1 MKKPPAF
8 AACALAALLLAG
20 CGERTCT
27 GILTAPG
34 DEAARTFTLQGDE
47 GTVYSVKVAE
57 DVPVAAWPEGTE
69 PGDLY
74 SGNWPALRLSVKGRT
89 SLFGGEPVALTASSV
104 QIDAAQQPQGLT
116 LADGT
121 SLTVWQASFD
131 REYCAPDGTV
141 LLEERLSGE
150 AADTIES
157 VPGLTE
163 EAKGS
168 IFAFYEAQG
177 ILYDLPAQLE
187 RAWAAYSEADE
198 GFEPYTLGQEVNLC
212 AQNGSTL
219 WLVTKVTLPL
229 GGRVVTEEQF
239 CAAFDK
245 ATGEKLAAEELFTRT
260 GSELAAALLDAA
272 GVTDEPKRSELLAAF
287 DESRV
292 VFSAEALE
300 VFYPAGAVPSE
311 ETALI
316 LGLDYTDEI
325 KALLQ
330 PRALPRNAG

>member
-20 CGERTCT
+20 CSERTYT

-34 DEAARTFTLQGDE
+34 DESARTFAMQGRD
-47 GTVYSVKVAE
+47 GTAYSVKVAE
-57 DVPVAAWPEGTE
+57 NVPVVAWPEGTE

-89 SLFGGEPVALTASSV
+89 SLFGKPVTLTASSV
-104 QIDAAQQPQGLT
+104 QIDAARQPEGLT

-121 SLTVWQASFD
+121 SLSVWQASFD

-157 VPGLTE
+157 VAGLSE

-168 IFAFYEAQG
+168 ILAFYEAQG

-187 RAWAAYSEADE
+187 RAWAAYSEADG

-212 AQNGSTL
+212 AQNDSTL
-219 WLVTKVTLPL
+219 WFVTKVTLPL

-239 CAAFDK
+239 CSAFDK
-245 ATGEKLAAEELFTRT
+245 ATGEALTAEELFTCT
-260 GSELAAALLDAA
+260 GDELAAALLDAA
-272 GVTDEPKRSELLAAF
+272 GITDEPRRGEMLAAF
-287 DESRV
+287 DENRM
-292 VFSAEALE
+292 VFRGEALE
-300 VFYPAGAVPSE
+300 VFYPEGAVPGE

-316 LGLDYTDEI
+316 LGLDYTDEV

-330 PRALPRNAG
+330 PRALPQRAT

>member
-1 MKKPPAF
+1 MKKLSAF

-20 CGERTCT
+20 CSERTYT

-34 DEAARTFTLQGDE
+34 DESARSFTMQGRD
-47 GTVYSVKVAE
+47 GTAYSVKVAE

-74 SGNWPALRLSVKGRT
+74 SGNWPALRLSVKGRA
-89 SLFGGEPVALTASSV
+89 SLFGKPVTLTAGSV
-104 QIDAAQQPQGLT
+104 QIDAAQQPEGLT

-121 SLTVWQASFD
+121 SLSVWQASFD
-131 REYCAPDGTV
+131 REYCAPDGTL
-141 LLEERLSGE
+141 LLEERLGSE
-150 AADTIES
+150 AADALENAA
-157 VPGLTE
+157 GLSQ
-163 EAKGS
+163 EAKEN
-168 IFAFYEAQG
+168 ILAFYEAQG

-187 RAWAAYSEADE
+187 KAHAAYKAECED
-198 GFEPYTLGQEVNLC
+198 FELYTLGQEVNLC
-212 AQNGSTL
+212 AENSSTL

-229 GGRVVTEEQF
+229 GGRVVTEEPL

-245 ATGEKLAAEELFTRT
+245 ATGEALGPDELFTCT
-260 GSELAAALLDAA
+260 GNELAAALLNAA
-272 GVTDEPKRSELLAAF
+272 GITDEPKRSEMLAAF

-292 VFSAEALE
+292 VFRGEALE
-300 VFYPAGAVPSE
+300 VFFPKGAVPGE

-316 LGLDYTDEI
+316 LGLDYTDEV

-330 PRALPRNAG
+330 PRALPQKAT

>member
-1 MKKPPAF
+1 MKKALPF
-8 AACALAALLLAG
+8 VACALAALLLAG
-20 CGERTCT
+20 CGERTYT
-27 GILTAPG
+27 GILTASG
-34 DEAARTFTLQGDE
+34 DEAARTFTLQGEE

-57 DVPVAAWPEGTE
+57 NAPVAAWPEGIE

-74 SGNWPALRLSVKGRT
+74 SGNWPALRLSVKGRA

-104 QIDAAQQPQGLT
+104 QIDAARQPEGLT
-116 LADGT
+116 LAGGT
-121 SLTVWQASFD
+121 SLSVWQASFD

-141 LLEERLSGE
+141 LLEERLSGK

-163 EAKGS
+163 AAKEN
-168 IFAFYEAQG
+168 ILAFYEAQG

-187 RAWAAYSEADE
+187 RAWAAYKEADE
-198 GFEPYTLGQEVNLC
+198 GFELYTLGQEVNLC
-212 AQNGSTL
+212 AENGSTL
-219 WLVTKVTLPL
+219 WLVTTVTLPL
-229 GGRVVTEEQF
+229 GGRVVTEEPL

-245 ATGEKLAAEELFTRT
+245 ATGEALTAEELFTCT
-260 GSELAAALLDAA
+260 GDELAAALLDAA
-272 GVTDEPKRSELLAAF
+272 GITDEPRRGEMLAAF

-292 VFSAEALE
+292 VFRGEALE
-300 VFYPAGAVPSE
+300 VFYPEGAVPSE

-316 LGLDYTDEI
+316 LGLDYTDEV

-330 PRALPRNAG
+330 PRALPQKAA

>member
-1 MKKPPAF
+1 MKKLSTL

-20 CGERTCT
+20 CSERTYSGT
-27 GILTAPG
+27 LTAPG
-34 DEAARTFTLQGDE
+34 DETARTFTLQGE
-47 GTVYSVKVAE
+47 GGTVFSVKVAE
-57 DVPVAAWPEGTE
+57 NIPVVAWPEGTE

-74 SGNWPALRLSVKGRT
+74 SGRWPALRLSVKGRT
-89 SLFGGEPVALTASSV
+89 SLFGEPVALTASSV
-104 QIDAAQQPQGLT
+104 QIDAAQQPEGLT

-121 SLTVWQASFD
+121 SLSVWQASFD

-141 LLEERLSGE
+141 LLEERLSGK

-157 VPGLTE
+157 VAGLAE
-163 EAKGS
+163 EAKGN
-168 IFAFYEAQG
+168 ILAFYEAQG

-212 AQNGSTL
+212 AQNDSTL
-219 WLVTKVTLPL
+219 WFVTKVTLPL

-245 ATGEKLAAEELFTRT
+245 ATGEALTVEDLFTCT
-260 GSELAAALLDAA
+260 GDELAAALLDAA
-272 GVTDEPKRSELLAAF
+272 GVTDEPRRSEMLAAF

-300 VFYPAGAVPSE
+300 VFFPKGAVPGE
-311 ETALI
+311 ETSLI
-316 LGLDYTDEI
+316 LGLDYTDEV

-330 PRALPRNAG
+330 PRALPQRAT

>member
-1 MKKPPAF
+1 MKKLSAF

-20 CGERTCT
+20 CSERTYT
-27 GILTAPG
+27 GTLTAPG
-34 DEAARTFTLQGDE
+34 DGAARTFTMQGRD
-47 GTVYSVKVAE
+47 GTAYSVKVAE

-74 SGNWPALRLSVKGRT
+74 SGNWPALRLSVKGRA
-89 SLFGGEPVALTASSV
+89 SLFGEPVALTAGSV
-104 QIDAAQQPQGLT
+104 QIDAARQPEGLT

-121 SLTVWQASFD
+121 CLSVWQASFD

-163 EAKGS
+163 AAKEN
-168 IFAFYEAQG
+168 ILAFYEAQG
-177 ILYDLPAQLE
+177 ILYDLHAQLE

-212 AQNGSTL
+212 AQNDSTL
-219 WLVTKVTLPL
+219 WFVTKVTLPL

-239 CAAFDK
+239 CAAFDR
-245 ATGEKLAAEELFTRT
+245 ATGEVLAPDELFTCT
-260 GSELAAALLDAA
+260 GETLAAALLDAA
-272 GVTDEPKRSELLAAF
+272 GITDEPRRGELLAAF

-292 VFSAEALE
+292 VFRAEALE

-316 LGLDYTDEI
+316 LGLDYTDEV

-330 PRALPRNAG
+330 PRALPQRAT

>member
-34 DEAARTFTLQGDE
+34 DEAARTFTLQGEE
-47 GTVYSVKVAE
+47 GTVYSVKVPENA
-57 DVPVAAWPEGTE
+57 PVAAWPEGTE

-74 SGNWPALRLSVKGRT
+74 SGNWPALRVSVKGRA

-104 QIDAAQQPQGLT
+104 QIDAARQPEGLT
-116 LADGT
+116 LAGGT
-121 SLTVWQASFD
+121 SLSVWQASFD

-141 LLEERLSGE
+141 LLEERWGSE
-150 AADTIES
+150 AADALEGVS
-157 VPGLTE
+157 GLTE
-163 EAKGS
+163 EAKEN
-168 IFAFYEAQG
+168 ILAFYEAQG

-212 AQNGSTL
+212 AENDSTL
-219 WLVTKVTLPL
+219 WLLTTVTLPL
-229 GGRVVTEEQF
+229 GGQVVTEEQF
-239 CAAFDK
+239 CAAFDR
-245 ATGEKLAAEELFTRT
+245 ATGEALAPDELFTCT
-260 GSELAAALLDAA
+260 GETLAAALLNAA
-272 GVTDEPKRSELLAAF
+272 GITDEPKRSELLAVF

-292 VFSAEALE
+292 VFRAEALE

>member
-34 DEAARTFTLQGDE
+34 DEAARTFTLQGEE

-57 DVPVAAWPEGTE
+57 NAPVAAWPEGTE

-74 SGNWPALRLSVKGRT
+74 SGNWPALRLSVKGRA

-104 QIDAAQQPQGLT
+104 QIDAARQPEGLT
-116 LADGT
+116 LAGGT
-121 SLTVWQASFD
+121 SLSVWQASFD

-141 LLEERLSGE
+141 LLEERLSGKAE
-150 AADTIES
+150 DTIES

-163 EAKGS
+163 AAKEN
-168 IFAFYEAQG
+168 ILAFYEAQG

-187 RAWAAYSEADE
+187 RAWAAYSDSEVFDR
-198 GFEPYTLGQEVNLC
+198 YTLGQEVNLC
-212 AQNGSTL
+212 AQNDSTL
-219 WLVTKVTLPL
+219 WFVTKVTLPL

-245 ATGEKLAAEELFTRT
+245 ATGEVLAPDELFTCT
-260 GSELAAALLDAA
+260 GETLAAALLDAA
-272 GVTDEPKRSELLAAF
+272 GITDEPKRSELLAAF

-292 VFSAEALE
+292 VFRGEALE
-300 VFYPAGAVPSE
+300 VFYPEGAVPSE

-316 LGLDYTDEI
+316 LGLDYTGEV

-330 PRALPRNAG
+330 PRAQPQKAA

>member
-20 CGERTCT
+20 CSERTCT
-27 GILTAPG
+27 GTLTAPG
-34 DEAARTFTLQGDE
+34 NEAARTFTLQGDE

-74 SGNWPALRLSVKGRT
+74 SGNWPALRLSVKGRAF
-89 SLFGGEPVALTASSV
+89 LFGGEPVALTASSV
-104 QIDAAQQPQGLT
+104 QIDAARQPEGLT
-116 LADGT
+116 LAGGT
-121 SLTVWQASFD
+121 SLSVWQASFD

-141 LLEERLSGE
+141 LLEERLSGK

-163 EAKGS
+163 AAKEN
-168 IFAFYEAQG
+168 ILAFYEAQG

-187 RAWAAYSEADE
+187 MAWAAYSEADE

-212 AQNGSTL
+212 AQNDSTL
-219 WLVTKVTLPL
+219 WFVTKVTLPL
-229 GGRVVTEEQF
+229 GGRVVTEEQS

-245 ATGEKLAAEELFTRT
+245 ATGEALTVEELFTCT
-260 GSELAAALLDAA
+260 GETLAAALLDAA
-272 GVTDEPKRSELLAAF
+272 GITDEPKRSELLAAF

-292 VFSAEALE
+292 VFRGEALE

-316 LGLDYTDEI
+316 LGLDYTGSVR
-325 KALLQ
+325 ALLQ
-330 PRALPRNAG
+330 PRALPQKAA

>member
-57 DVPVAAWPEGTE
+57 NAPVAAWPEGTE

-74 SGNWPALRLSVKGRT
+74 SGNWPALRLSVKGRA

-104 QIDAAQQPQGLT
+104 QIDAARQPEGLT

-121 SLTVWQASFD
+121 SLSVWQASFD

-141 LLEERLSGE
+141 LLEERLSGK

-163 EAKGS
+163 EAKGN
-168 IFAFYEAQG
+168 ILAFYEAQG

-187 RAWAAYSEADE
+187 RAWAAYSDSE
-198 GFEPYTLGQEVNLC
+198 GFDPYTLGQEVNLC
-212 AQNGSTL
+212 AENGTTL
-219 WLVTKVTLPL
+219 WFLTKVTLPL
-229 GGRVVTEEQF
+229 GGGVATEEQF

-245 ATGEKLAAEELFTRT
+245 ATGEKLAAEELFTCT
-260 GSELAAALLDAA
+260 GNELAAALLDAA
-272 GVTDEPKRSELLAAF
+272 GITDEPKRSELLAAF

-292 VFSAEALE
+292 VFRGEALE

-316 LGLDYTDEI
+316 LGLDYTGSVR
-325 KALLQ
+325 ALLQ
-330 PRALPRNAG
+330 PRALPQKAA

>member
-1 MKKPPAF
+1 MKKLSAF
-8 AACALAALLLAG
+8 AACVLAALLLAG
-20 CGERTCT
+20 CGERTYT
-27 GILTAPG
+27 GTLTAPG
-34 DEAARTFTLQGDE
+34 DAAARTFAMQGQD
-47 GTVYSVKVAE
+47 GTAYSVKVAE

-74 SGNWPALRLSVKGRT
+74 SGNWPALRLSVKGRA

-104 QIDAAQQPQGLT
+104 QIDAARQPEGLT

-121 SLTVWQASFD
+121 SLSVWQASFD

-157 VPGLTE
+157 VPGLSE
-163 EAKGS
+163 EAKEN
-168 IFAFYEAQG
+168 ILAFYEAQG

-187 RAWAAYSEADE
+187 AAWAAYSDSE
-198 GFEPYTLGQEVNLC
+198 GFDRYTLGQEVNLC
-212 AQNGSTL
+212 AENDSTL
-219 WLVTKVTLPL
+219 WFVTKVTLPL

-239 CAAFDK
+239 CAAFDR
-245 ATGEKLAAEELFTRT
+245 ATGEALTAEELFTCT
-260 GSELAAALLDAA
+260 GDELAAALLDAA
-272 GVTDEPKRSELLAAF
+272 GITDEPHRGEMLAAF
-287 DESRV
+287 DENRV
-292 VFSAEALE
+292 VFRGEALE
-300 VFYPAGAVPSE
+300 VFYPEGAVPSE

-316 LGLDYTDEI
+316 LGLDYTDEV

-330 PRALPRNAG
+330 PRALPQRAT

>member
-1 MKKPPAF
+1 MKRLSALVV
-8 AACALAALLLAG
+8 CALAALLLAG
-20 CGERTCT
+20 CSEHTYT
-27 GILTAPG
+27 GTLTAPG
-34 DEAARTFTLQGDE
+34 DGAARTFTLQGDE
-47 GTVYSVKVAE
+47 GTVFSVKVAE
-57 DVPVAAWPEGTE
+57 NVPVVAWPEGTE

-89 SLFGGEPVALTASSV
+89 SLFGVEPVTLEASSV
-104 QIDAAQQPQGLT
+104 QIDAAQQPEGLT
-116 LADGT
+116 LDDGT
-121 SLTVWQASFD
+121 SLSVWQASFD

-141 LLEERLSGE
+141 LLEERLSGK

-163 EAKGS
+163 EAKEN
-168 IFAFYEAQG
+168 ILAFYEAQG

-212 AQNGSTL
+212 AENDSTL
-219 WLVTKVTLPL
+219 WFVTKVTLPL

-239 CAAFDK
+239 CAAFDR
-245 ATGEKLAAEELFTRT
+245 ATGEVLAPDELFTCT
-260 GSELAAALLDAA
+260 GETLAAALLDAA
-272 GVTDEPKRSELLAAF
+272 GITDEPRRGEMLAAF

-292 VFSAEALE
+292 VFRSEALE
-300 VFYPAGAVPSE
+300 VFYPEGAVPSE
-311 ETALI
+311 KTALI
-316 LGLDYTDEI
+316 LGLDYTDEV

-330 PRALPRNAG
+330 PRALPQKAT